1 MQNIMRLWLIGCC
14 LGFHFRLTAAEDAPA
29 STGATNNVAGGE
41 QVFADPFA
49 AENAP
54 ARPRLK
60 ISDPL
65 EGVNRDFFRF
75 NDNLYFWVLRPGA
88 RAYSKVA
95 PKPVRSSVQ
104 RFFVN
109 LRYPVRLVN
118 NVLQGRVKPAVEE
131 TARFVVN
138 STLGIAGFFDPADEM
153 TLKPQPA
160 DLDQTLGVY
169 GIRPGC
175 YLDWPILGP
184 SSVRGSVGIAG
195 DSLLTPGTYLDMEII
210 VPVRSYEVLNA
221 TSLHPGEYE
230 DFKKA
235 ALDPYVALRS
245 AYYDSRE
252 DFIRKARAARK
263 SGGSR

>member
-1 MQNIMRLWLIGCC
+1 MQKIMRLWLIGCC
-14 LGFHFRLTAAEDAPA
+14 LGFHFCLAAAQDAPA
-29 STGATNNVAGGE
+29 SPGATNNAVGGE
-41 QVFADPFA
+41 PGFADPFA

-54 ARPRLK
+54 AHPQVK
-60 ISDPL
+60 IADPL
-65 EGVNRDFFRF
+65 ESVNRRFFWF
-75 NDNLYFWVLRPGA
+75 NDKLYFWVLGPGA
-88 RAYSKVA
+88 RAYSKAA
-95 PKPVRSSVQ
+95 PSSLRSSVQ

-109 LRYPVRLVN
+109 TRYPVRLVN
-118 NVLQGRVKPAVEE
+118 NVLQGRVESAGQE
-131 TARFVVN
+131 TARFVLN
-138 STLGIAGFFDPADEM
+138 TTLGLAGFFDPAQELK
-153 TLKPQPA
+153 LKPQPA

-169 GIRPGC
+169 GIGPGV

-195 DSLLTPGTYLDMEII
+195 DTLLTPGTYLDTEII
-210 VPVRSYEVLNA
+210 VPVRAYELLNA

-252 DFIRKARAARK
+252 DFIRNARAPAK
-263 SGGSR
+263 SGESK